1 MIINIKKAARNLD
14 LSKRDTE
21 NEVTFDRRYDE
32 KKIVD
37 SMLIYKRDLAIDLF
51 TQPFVYIILNPVDW
65 DHHQPGCF

>member
-1 MIINIKKAARNLD
+1 MD

-37 SMLIYKRDLAIDLF
+37 SMICKRDLAIDLF

-65 DHHQPGCF
+65 DHH

>member
-65 DHHQPGCF
+65 DHH